1 MSDTKQGKI
10 VKVAGPVVV
19 AEGMTGARMYD
30 VVRVGDLNL
39 IGEIVELHG
48 DLASIQVYEETTG
61 MGPGEPVI
69 DTEAPL
75 SVELGPG
82 LIESIYDGIQRPL
95 DDLVNLE
102 GAFMSRGSSRIV

>member
-1 MSDTKQGKI
+1 MAEEKTGRI

-30 VVRVGDLNL
+30 VVRVGHLAL
-39 IGEIVELHG
+39 IGEIVELEG
-48 DLASIQVYEETTG
+48 DAASIQVYEETTG
-61 MGPGEPVI
+61 IGPGEPVVN
-69 DTEAPL
+69 TGSPL

-95 DDLVNLE
+95 NLLVKKE
-102 GAFMSRGSSRIV
+102 GDFMSRGVVLP

>member
-1 MSDTKQGKI
+1 MSEEGQAKI

-19 AEGMTGARMYD
+19 AEGMAGSRMYD
-30 VVRVGDLNL
+30 VVRVGKLNL
-39 IGEIVELHG
+39 IGEIVELKG

-61 MGPGEPVI
+61 IGPGEPVV

-95 DDLVNLE
+95 DSLVKVDGE
-102 GAFMSRGSSRIV
+102 FMSRGSAM

>member
-1 MSDTKQGKI
+1 MSETNKARV

-19 AEGMTGARMYD
+19 AEGMTGSRMYD

-48 DLASIQVYEETTG
+48 DKASIQVYEETGG
-61 MGPGEPVI
+61 MGPGEVVVN
-69 DTEAPL
+69 TEAPL

-82 LIESIYDGIQRPL
+82 LDRRVFTTVSR
-95 DDLVNLE
+95 DLLTYCTR
-102 GAFMSRGSSRIV
+102 SRVSS